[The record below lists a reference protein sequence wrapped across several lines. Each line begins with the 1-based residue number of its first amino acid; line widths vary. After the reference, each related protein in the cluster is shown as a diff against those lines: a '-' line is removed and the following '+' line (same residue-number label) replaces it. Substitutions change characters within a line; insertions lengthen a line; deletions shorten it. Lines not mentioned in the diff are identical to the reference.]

1 MTVVDSDKMTMTV
14 EDRLT
19 ECRVKVEDTV
29 GSVVER
35 KEGFT
40 GTQGGPEAVCSG
52 CGYTI
57 HEEYIL
63 KVGEKCWHSQCL
75 RCTTCDLALNYE
87 SSCFIRD
94 EKVLCKNDYTRIYG
108 TRCSKCCHLVT
119 QSDWIRRAGDQVFH
133 LACFACDSCT
143 RQLSTGEEFGLVENR
158 VLCKSHY
165 LEVIEGGYGSST
177 DGDSCESSEVASKK
191 RKSKRNRTTFT
202 DEQIHILQAN
212 FQLDCNPDGQ
222 DLERIADISGLSKRV
237 VQVWFQNARARNK
250 KYINKSRGIPGI
262 PGGSL
267 SSQLCGEN
275 THLDLNIAFSTFYSS
290 SPENDHHQHEGGGG
304 PPIFSQPPLV

>member
-1 MTVVDSDKMTMTV
+1 MTMTV

-19 ECRVKVEDTV
+19 DTVKVEPTDMNDRKNTYL
-29 GSVVER
+29 GSESI
-35 KEGFT
+35 
-40 GTQGGPEAVCSG
+40 CSG
-52 CGYTI
+52 CGYDI
-57 HEEYIL
+57 HQEFIL
-63 KVGEKCWHSQCL
+63 KVGDKSWHSECL
-75 RCTTCDLALNYE
+75 RCTACDMVLNYE
-87 SSCFIRD
+87 SSCFLRD
-94 EKVLCKNDYTRIYG
+94 DKVLCKTDYTRMYG
-108 TRCSKCCHLVT
+108 PRCSKCCHLIT
-119 QSDWIRRAGDQVFH
+119 QSDWIRRAGEQVFH

-177 DGDSCESSEVASKK
+177 DGDSCENETRNQK

-250 KYINKSRGIPGI
+250 KYINKARGHPS
-262 PGGSL
+262 SL
-267 SSQLCGEN
+267 CTEN
-275 THLDLNIAFSTFYSS
+275 AIDLNIAFSAFYST
-290 SPENDHHQHEGGGG
+290 SPTENEHEM
-304 PPIFSQPPLV
+304 PQACFPQPPKVEGS

>member
-1 MTVVDSDKMTMTV
+1 MTMTV

-19 ECRVKVEDTV
+19 DTVKVEQTDMT
-29 GSVVER
+29 ER
-35 KEGFT
+35 KSSYLLGSESL
-40 GTQGGPEAVCSG
+40 CSG
-52 CGYTI
+52 CGYGI
-57 HEEYIL
+57 HEEFIL
-63 KVGEKCWHSQCL
+63 KVGEKSWHSQCL
-75 RCTTCDLALNYE
+75 RCNTCDMVLNYE

-94 EKVLCKNDYTRIYG
+94 DKVLCKTDYTRIYG

-143 RQLSTGEEFGLVENR
+143 RQLSTGEEFGLVESR

-177 DGDSCESSEVASKK
+177 DGDSCESEVQNKK

-222 DLERIADISGLSKRV
+222 DLERIGQITGLSKRV
-237 VQVWFQNARARNK
+237 TQVWFQNCRGRMKRAQKWCELGPDRRSILQMENK
-250 KYINKSRGIPGI
+250 
-262 PGGSL
+262 
-267 SSQLCGEN
+267 
-275 THLDLNIAFSTFYSS
+275 
-290 SPENDHHQHEGGGG
+290 G
-304 PPIFSQPPLV
+304 PPIYFQA

>member
-1 MTVVDSDKMTMTV
+1 MTV
-14 EDRLT
+14 EERVA
-19 ECRVKVEDTV
+19 ECKVKVEKDIDMSG
-29 GSVVER
+29 GSPIDQ
-35 KEGFT
+35 KPPISGLY
-40 GTQGGPEAVCSG
+40 GSGSEAICSG
-52 CGYTI
+52 CGYGI
-57 HEEYIL
+57 HEEFIL
-63 KVGEKCWHSQCL
+63 KVGDKCWHSGCL
-75 RCTTCDLALNYE
+75 RCTTCDLSLNYE

-94 EKVLCKNDYTRIYG
+94 EKVLCKNDYTRLYG
-108 TRCSKCCHLVT
+108 TRCSKCCHLIT
-119 QSDWIRRAGDQVFH
+119 PTDWIRRAGDQVFH

-177 DGDSCESSEVASKK
+177 DGDSCENSGDVASKK

-250 KYINKSRGIPGI
+250 KYINKSRGPGTA
-262 PGGSL
+262 L
-267 SSQLCGEN
+267 ASQLCGES
-275 THLDLNIAFSTFYSS
+275 THLDLNVAFSAFYSR
-290 SPENDHHQHEGGGG
+290 SPETDHDGG
-304 PPIFSQPPLV
+304 PPCFSQAPQV

>member
-1 MTVVDSDKMTMTV
+1 MTMTV
-14 EDRLT
+14 EERLA
-19 ECRVKVEDTV
+19 EDIKVKVEADTDLPPD
-29 GSVVER
+29 R
-35 KEGFT
+35 KP
-40 GTQGGPEAVCSG
+40 GGPLHHPVIYGLDSTICAG
-52 CGYTI
+52 CGYGI
-57 HEEYIL
+57 HEEFIL
-63 KVGEKCWHSQCL
+63 KVGDKSWHSACL
-75 RCTTCDLALNYE
+75 RCTTCDLVLNYE

-94 EKVLCKNDYTRIYG
+94 DKVLCKNDYTRLYG
-108 TRCSKCCHLVT
+108 TRCSKCCHLIT

-177 DGDSCESSEVASKK
+177 DGDSCESEIQSKK

-250 KYINKSRGIPGI
+250 KYINKSRGQHA
-262 PGGSL
+262 SL
-267 SSQLCGEN
+267 CSEN
-275 THLDLNIAFSTFYSS
+275 TLDLNIAFSAFYSSS
-290 SPENDHHQHEGGGG
+290 SPENEHETGA
-304 PPIFSQPPLV
+304 PPPPPCFSQPPQV